1 MTNHIMTCANHPNR
15 ETSLRCN
22 RCDKPICPQ
31 CAKHTPVGYRC
42 RECLR
47 GQQKAFDTARQID
60 YPLAAVISAIGAG
73 VAMYLLG
80 FLSWWGLFIAPV
92 VGGGLADIIR
102 SVVGRRRSRSLPTVA
117 VVGGAI
123 GTLPTFWQPFGRI
136 VFVIAA
142 GDIGSLGTVLLGV
155 VMLFAV
161 AGLTLTT
168 LFYRLRAGI
177 RV

>member
-1 MTNHIMTCANHPNR
+1 MTDHIMTCANHPNR

-22 RCDKPICPQ
+22 RCDKPICSQ
-31 CAKHTPVGYRC
+31 CAGHTPVGYRC

-47 GQQKAFDTARQID
+47 GQRKAFDTARQID
-60 YPLAAVISAIGAG
+60 YPLAAVIAAITAG
-73 VAMYLLG
+73 VAMYLLR
-80 FLSWWGLFIAPV
+80 FLGWWGLFIAPV

-102 SVVGRRRSRSLPTVA
+102 RVVGRRRSSSLPTVA

-123 GTLPTFWQPFGRI
+123 GTLPALWQPFSLI
-136 VFVIAA
+136 VIVIAA
-142 GDIGSLGTVLLGV
+142 GDIGALGMFLLDAV
-155 VMLFAV
+155 ILLAV

-177 RV
+177 RF

>member
-1 MTNHIMTCANHPNR
+1 
-15 ETSLRCN
+15 
-22 RCDKPICPQ
+22 
-31 CAKHTPVGYRC
+31 
-42 RECLR
+42 LR

-60 YPLAAVISAIGAG
+60 YPLAAVLSAIGVG

-80 FLSWWGLFIAPV
+80 FLGWWGLFIAPV

-102 SVVGRRRSRSLPTVA
+102 RVVGRRRSRSMPRVA
-117 VVGGAI
+117 VIGGAI
-123 GTLPTFWQPFGRI
+123 GTLPILWQPFSRI

-142 GDIGSLGTVLLGV
+142 GDIGSLGMVLLGAV
-155 VMLFAV
+155 ILFAV

-177 RV
+177 RF

>member
-1 MTNHIMTCANHPNR
+1 
-15 ETSLRCN
+15 
-22 RCDKPICPQ
+22 
-31 CAKHTPVGYRC
+31 
-42 RECLR
+42 
-47 GQQKAFDTARQID
+47 
-60 YPLAAVISAIGAG
+60 
-73 VAMYLLG
+73 
-80 FLSWWGLFIAPV
+80 
-92 VGGGLADIIR
+92 LADIIR

-123 GTLPTFWQPFGRI
+123 GTFPTFWQPFGRI